1 MKIAITDACI
11 FIDLHELELT
21 SELFSL
27 NLEIHTSTDV
37 YNELHSH
44 QREVLK
50 AFISISKLTVH
61 RISEEERLVIFNSKL
76 PKSLS
81 ETDKTVLFL
90 AAKLKAFVLSSDKTV
105 RKSAKSQCI
114 DYHGMLWIL
123 DQLVDKSILTKTQA
137 LEKLQ
142 YLISVNMIYQNNMEL
157 VIELEK
163 RVRLWKE

>member
-27 NLEIHTSTDV
+27 NLDVHTSTDV

-61 RISEEERLVIFNSKL
+61 KISEVERLDIFNSKL

-81 ETDKTVLFL
+81 ETDKTVLYL

-123 DQLVDKSILTKTQA
+123 DQLVEKSILTKGKA

-163 RVRLWKE
+163 RALIWKE

>member
-21 SELFSL
+21 SELFCL
-27 NLEIHTSTDV
+27 NLDIHTTTDV

-50 AFISISKLTVH
+50 AFISGSKLTVH

-76 PKSLS
+76 SKSLS

-105 RKSAKSQCI
+105 RKSAKSQNI

-123 DQLVDKSILTKTQA
+123 DQLVEKSILTKTQA

-142 YLISVNMIYQNNMEL
+142 YLFSVNMIYQNNMEL
-157 VIELEK
+157 VLELEK

>member
-27 NLEIHTSTDV
+27 NLEIHTTTDV
-37 YNELHSH
+37 YNELHGY

-61 RISEEERLVIFNSKL
+61 KISEEDRLVIFNSKL

>member
-27 NLEIHTSTDV
+27 NLDIHTSTDV

-50 AFISISKLTVH
+50 AFISGSKLTVH
-61 RISEEERLVIFNSKL
+61 RISEEERQTIFNSKL

-105 RKSAKSQCI
+105 RKSAKSQSI

-123 DQLVDKSILTKTQA
+123 DQLVEKSILTKTQA

-142 YLISVNMIYQNNMEL
+142 YLFSVNIIYQNNMEL
-157 VIELEK
+157 VLELEK

>member
-11 FIDLHELELT
+11 FIDLHELALT
-21 SELFSL
+21 SELFL
-27 NLEIHTSTDV
+27 LELEIHTSTDV
-37 YNELHSH
+37 YNELHAH
-44 QREVLK
+44 QREVLN

-61 RISEEERLVIFNSKL
+61 SISEAERLEIFEFQF

-90 AAKLKAFVLSSDKTV
+90 AAKLSAFVLSSDKTV
-105 RKSAKSQCI
+105 RKFAKSQCI

-123 DQLVDKSILTKTQA
+123 DQLVEKSILTKSKA

-142 YLISVNMIYQNNMEL
+142 YLISVNMIYQNNLEL
-157 VIELEK
+157 VREMEK
-163 RVRLWKE
+163 RMVFWQK

>member
-27 NLEIHTSTDV
+27 NLDIHTSTDV

-61 RISEEERLVIFNSKL
+61 KISEVERLDIFNSKL

-81 ETDKTVLFL
+81 ETEHLIKIQIPTFLF
-90 AAKLKAFVLSSDKTV
+90 KNEFK
-105 RKSAKSQCI
+105 I
-114 DYHGMLWIL
+114 MNINYH
-123 DQLVDKSILTKTQA
+123 
-137 LEKLQ
+137 
-142 YLISVNMIYQNNMEL
+142 
-157 VIELEK
+157 
-163 RVRLWKE
+163 